1 MREWKTSHFYWSS
14 SVANFSATIYGGC
27 AAVDILTLKRSWSTI
42 YGGFQRAFPKHSK
55 SNVSSSLLQSI
66 LFFRM
71 SKNVN
76 TQVPFCL
83 QTEYF
88 SSSIDYLTASLALG
102 LCLYLSCCSFS
113 SLYGP
118 LHVST
123 PLGGCLS
130 ASKVDLAN
138 GLPKNPWRRTS
149 NKSHQPYQ
157 IRQANLWVNIRM
169 NVFK

>member
-14 SVANFSATIYGGC
+14 SLANFSATICGGC
-27 AAVDILTLKRSWSTI
+27 AAILTLKKSWSTI

-55 SNVSSSLLQSI
+55 SNVSSSFLHSI
-66 LFFRM
+66 IFSRM

-76 TQVPFCL
+76 AQVPFCL
-83 QTEYF
+83 QPEYI
-88 SSSIDYLTASLALG
+88 SSSTEYLTAPPVLG
-102 LCLYLSCCSFS
+102 LCLYLSGCSFS

-123 PLGGCLS
+123 PFCGCLS
-130 ASKVDLAN
+130 ASKVDPAN
-138 GLPKNPWRRTS
+138 GLSKNPWGKTS

-157 IRQANLWVNIRM
+157 IRQQNLRINIRI
-169 NVFK
+169 NVF